1 MSVEICAK
9 TTRDLK
15 LMWKTRNTL
24 CYTNESKGNK
34 KIHRSKTGKRQNLRN
49 KLNWNLETNE
59 MDFIGPCLKQNGS
72 HLSLR
77 FKLTSALFVATN
89 REITPLDY
97 HFCYS
102 ELQRPL
108 PGVVFL
114 TIKLQWLP
122 PLLLEGTHHFPPK
135 HSISWRDEK
144 TPSLRATY
152 HDSTIVQSA
161 LFAASLVLIN
171 SSLVARSTV
180 GFHLASLGVTS
191 SWMVS
196 QLTGAARLLCCDN
209 ISFDVEVLVLGC
221 HASSLLLF
229 LSILLGVDLTAVT
242 RRGKPTGMTWKCDGG
257 TQAAIMFDFYIY
269 FSPSFF
275 PPLMPFQHACT
286 HTKRDV
292 SIFLD

>member
-1 MSVEICAK
+1 MVAIC
-9 TTRDLK
+9 
-15 LMWKTRNTL
+15 L
-24 CYTNESKGNK
+24 CVLSWP
-34 KIHRSKTGKRQNLRN
+34 Q
-49 KLNWNLETNE
+49 
-59 MDFIGPCLKQNGS
+59 PCLC
-72 HLSLR
+72 R
-77 FKLTSALFVATN
+77 TN

-102 ELQRPL
+102 ELQRPR

-144 TPSLRATY
+144 TPPLRATY

-171 SSLVARSTV
+171 SSLAARSTV
-180 GFHLASLGVTS
+180 GFHLALLGVTS

-209 ISFDVEVLVLGC
+209 ISFDVEVLVLDC

-275 PPLMPFQHACT
+275 SPVDALPARLHAHEERCVYFSRLKNFNWLSLLSELVSQDAAEGAKWCIKDALGFCCPLVRTPHF
-286 HTKRDV
+286 
-292 SIFLD
+292 FLKWCVFIRLNHS